1 MVSRSYLWPIISVV
15 VFSVSSASAGPSSA
29 LQDSDLPYHLEADS
43 LRYDDATRT
52 YQARGHVTITRGD
65 QSLEADAVD
74 LNDQTREANAW
85 GRVRFLSGKDWLT
98 GDRIQ
103 IDLDGGTGTVYHGT
117 LFIEESHFYVRG
129 DEIHKTGE
137 DSYYVRDGRFTTC
150 DGASPAWEITGKDL
164 RLTAEGYGTAKHLAL
179 RARSIPVLY
188 APFLVFPAK
197 RKRQSGLLM
206 PQIGDSNRNGFE
218 YNQPFFWAIGE
229 SSDATFYEHYMADRG
244 LKHGL
249 EYRYVLAPESKGAA
263 MFDFLYDRQIDDGTS
278 GFKGFRGDDE
288 DRLNRKRWWFRTKND
303 QELPAGFKAKLDL
316 DVVSDQDYLREFQP
330 GYTGYDRT
338 DHYFLKEF
346 GRELDDRTETVRLNQ
361 LNVNRIWEQYSLDAG
376 LRWYDNVIA
385 RINND
390 PDMTLQTLPYV
401 QFEGAKQPVYETP
414 LYFDLQASYDY
425 FWRDAGT
432 TGHRAD
438 MHPRV
443 YYPLTLGNYLDFEP
457 SVGMRETLW
466 QVENYE
472 DEDPTGKD
480 HFDAR
485 TLFDFKA
492 DLSTELSRVFD
503 VTGHTLD
510 KIKHAVRPQVIY
522 EYVPVPNQE
531 DYPYFEGIDRI
542 EEKNLVTYS
551 ITNNFTAKMHKQP
564 KPAEEDLGSQP
575 EAPSLSPKY
584 DYYDFCRVKFTQS
597 YDIMEARRSTDESG
611 KRRPFSDILGEVE
624 FKASRYVGLDGDVL
638 WSPYDGEF
646 KGYNALLALGND
658 RGDSALVDYRYTQDS
673 IRSVSTRVNVKLL
686 DPFSTYWQYERD
698 LEEGQDIEL
707 VVGFKYEPQC
717 WSFNV
722 SYTHDWTIDSQE
734 FFVEISL
741 HGLGKIGL

>member
-15 VFSVSSASAGPSSA
+15 VFSVSSASAGPFSA
-29 LQDSDLPYHLEADS
+29 LQDSDLSYHLEADS

-85 GRVRFLSGKDWLT
+85 GSVRFLSGKDWLT

-103 IDLDGGTGTVYHGT
+103 INLDGGTGTVYQGS
-117 LFIEESHFYVRG
+117 LFIQESHFYIRG
-129 DEIHKTGE
+129 DEIHKTGK
-137 DSYYVRDGRFTTC
+137 DSYYIKDGRFTTC

-179 RARSIPVLY
+179 RARSIPIFY

-443 YYPLTLGNYLDFEP
+443 YYPLTLGSYLDFEP

-564 KPAEEDLGSQP
+564 KPAGEDLGSQP
-575 EAPSLSPKY
+575 EPPSLSPKY

-597 YDIMEARRSTDESG
+597 YDIIEARRSTDGSG

>member
-1 MVSRSYLWPIISVV
+1 MVSRSYLWAIISVV
-15 VFSVSSASAGPSSA
+15 VLSVSSASAGPLSP
-29 LQDSDLPYHLEADS
+29 LQDSDLPYHVEADS
-43 LRYDDATRT
+43 LRYDDARKT
-52 YQARGHVTITRGD
+52 YQARGHVTIIRGD

-74 LNDQTREANAW
+74 FNDQTKEASAW
-85 GRVRFLSGKDWLT
+85 GDVRFLSGKDWLT

-103 IDLDGGTGTVYHGT
+103 INLDGGTGTVYHGS
-117 LFIEESHFYVRG
+117 LFIQESHFYVRG

-137 DSYYVRDGRFTTC
+137 DSYYVKDGRFTTC
-150 DGASPAWEITGKDL
+150 DGTSPAWEITGKDL
-164 RLTAEGYGTAKHLAL
+164 RLTAEGYGTARHLAFW
-179 RARSIPVLY
+179 AGSIPVLY

-249 EYRYVLAPESKGAA
+249 EYRYVLGLESKGAA

-278 GFKGFRGDDE
+278 DFKGFTGDNE
-288 DRLNRKRWWFRTKND
+288 DRLNRKRWWFRTKSD

-316 DVVSDQDYLREFQP
+316 DVVSDQDYLREFHR
-330 GYTGYDRT
+330 GYTGYERT
-338 DHYFLKEF
+338 DRYFLKEF
-346 GRELDDRTETVRLNQ
+346 GRELDDRADTVRLNQ
-361 LNVNRIWEQYSLDAG
+361 LNVNKTWERYSLNTD
-376 LRWYDNVIA
+376 LLWYDDVIV
-385 RINND
+385 REKDD
-390 PDMTLQTLPYV
+390 PDTTLQRLPYI
-401 QFEGAKQPVYETP
+401 QFEGTKQPLHETP
-414 LYFDLQASYDY
+414 FYFDLQASYDY

-432 TGHRAD
+432 MGHRTD
-438 MHPRV
+438 THPRL
-443 YYPLTLGNYLDFEP
+443 YYPFTVGNYLDFEP

-466 QVENYE
+466 QVQKYD
-472 DEDPTGKD
+472 DEDSKARD
-480 HFDAR
+480 DFDAR

-492 DLSTELSRVFD
+492 DLSTELSRVFNI
-503 VTGHTLD
+503 TGHTLD
-510 KIKHAVRPQVIY
+510 KIKHAVRPQVVY

-542 EEKNLVTYS
+542 EEKNLVTYG
-551 ITNNFTAKMHKQP
+551 ITNNFTAKMHRQP
-564 KPAEEDLGSQP
+564 KPAVEDLGSEP
-575 EAPSLSPKY
+575 ELPSLSPKY

-597 YDIMEARRSTDESG
+597 YDIIEARRSTHGSG
-611 KRRPFSDILGEVE
+611 KRRPFSDINGEVE
-624 FKASRYVGLDGDVL
+624 FNVSPYVGLDGDVL
-638 WSPYDGEF
+638 WSPYDGDF

-686 DPFSTYWQYERD
+686 DPFSTYWQYQRD
-698 LEEGQDIEL
+698 LEEGQNVEL

-741 HGLGKIGL
+741 RGLGKIGL